1 MPQILFFA
9 AVGVLAWFGYKSL
22 LKSAERVHDKVK
34 TQSNEKQTGA
44 QGTLIK
50 DPQTGE
56 YSVRKD

>member
-22 LKSAERVHDKVK
+22 LKTAGRV
-34 TQSNEKQTGA
+34 NEKAKEQKGEKKTGA

-50 DPQTGE
+50 DPDSGE
-56 YSVRKD
+56 YHVRKD

>member
-22 LKSAERVHDKVK
+22 LKTADGVNQKAK
-34 TQSNEKQTGA
+34 AQATEKKTGA

-50 DPQTGE
+50 NPDSGE
-56 YSVRKD
+56 YHVRKD